1 MKAVDEVLVAMIT
14 AKVGHLEGQVVKNLI
29 LNYEVL
35 TKAYDQVKVNCSL
48 HEKIRENDF
57 EIQKT
62 LREMIITL
70 EQQVK
75 ELQNKLNVTL
85 N

>member
-1 MKAVDEVLVAMIT
+1 MKAIDEALVALIT

-29 LNYEVL
+29 LNYEKL
-35 TKAYDQVKVNCSL
+35 TEAYDQAKINCDL
-48 HEKIRENDF
+48 HEKIRKND
-57 EIQKT
+57 EEMIKL
-62 LREMIITL
+62 LRESVDVL

-75 ELQNKLNVTL
+75 ELQNKLNITL